1 MAILKLIL
9 STDSD
14 CYTVRGNIKT
24 MEDYVINSAYQIN
37 KTTVNKV
44 VNGICKELRNTSFEA
59 SDVHGTIVDGIFSL
73 SKTEVPEIMN
83 ELKSELIYIL
93 NTFKL
98 REFNDI
104 IGFKKELGGNQYFKI
119 EIKG

>member
-1 MAILKLIL
+1 MAILRLIL

-14 CYTVRGNIKT
+14 CYTVKGNTKT
-24 MEDYVINSAYQIN
+24 MEDYVINSTFKIN
-37 KTTVNKV
+37 KSTVNKV
-44 VNGICKELRNTSFEA
+44 VNGICKELRNISFEA